1 MWFCPPQNK
10 KSIHKMFH
18 FPQQQQKMKKKM
30 VKMITMI
37 SLPYVKVDEEMM
49 FEH

>member
-18 FPQQQQKMKKKM
+18 FPQQQQKMKKM